1 MGAECLGPQFLP
13 VRQAQ
18 NQEELG
24 GWGWGQARARFP
36 AWPGRL
42 WAFLAGAS
50 QSALEEDLMG
60 LGSSQL
66 WGKEQNSLRLPR
78 KGLQTPNPG
87 RSDPPRP
94 VASHREPG

>member
-1 MGAECLGPQFLP
+1 MGSGLCAL
-13 VRQAQ
+13 
-18 NQEELG
+18 
-24 GWGWGQARARFP
+24 P
-36 AWPGRL
+36 AWPGGL

-50 QSALEEDLMG
+50 QSALEEEPMV

-87 RSDPPRP
+87 RPDPPP
-94 VASHREPG
+94 PQASGLSQGARLGTDGGQEGWS

>member
-1 MGAECLGPQFLP
+1 MPWASVSPSKTGPEPGGAWRLGVGSGPCAL
-13 VRQAQ
+13 
-18 NQEELG
+18 
-24 GWGWGQARARFP
+24 P